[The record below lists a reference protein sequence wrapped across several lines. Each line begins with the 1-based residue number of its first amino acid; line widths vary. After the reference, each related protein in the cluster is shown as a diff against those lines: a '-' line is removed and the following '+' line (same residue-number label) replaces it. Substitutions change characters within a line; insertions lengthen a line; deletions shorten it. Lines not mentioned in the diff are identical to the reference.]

1 MKQKVVDKFPL
12 NQHGDTEKSRSSKAT
27 RIAQSILDVEAIGLQ
42 GEHKDPTAVVSN
54 SIDSVRLMLIP
65 RICFREAQNLS
76 VDSVGEDAIH
86 QQNPVI
92 EYGILARLFLVMAS
106 SSYGFS

>member
-54 SIDSVRLMLIP
+54 SIDSVRM
-65 RICFREAQNLS
+65 RYTSRTQ
-76 VDSVGEDAIH
+76 
-86 QQNPVI
+86 
-92 EYGILARLFLVMAS
+92 S
-106 SSYGFS
+106 SNMGYWPGYFW